1 MPRWENLWVNANLA
15 TMATPIPSLGLIQ
28 NAAIAVNSG
37 RIAWIG
43 SMDDLPTP
51 HSHLAHTFTDVKK
64 HWITPHW
71 FPEGAPIFRGK
82 ILLL

>member
-1 MPRWENLWVNANLA
+1 MPQWEHLWVNANLA

-28 NAAIAVNSG
+28 NAAIAVNNG

-51 HSHLAHTFTDVKK
+51 HDHLAHTFTDVKMDYA
-64 HWITPHW
+64 WANRLSYPLDIRWT
-71 FPEGAPIFRGK
+71 AI
-82 ILLL
+82 